1 MADGGYDDLKK
12 AFKMAPKDITEE
24 VKKSGLRGR
33 GGAGFPTGM
42 KWTFIPPN
50 KTELTPVKHF
60 PVIITI
66 LPPIV
71 PP

>member
-1 MADGGYDDLKK
+1 MSTGPGVVRAAVTQVMVVSSITLRDL
-12 AFKMAPKDITEE
+12 
-24 VKKSGLRGR
+24 
-33 GGAGFPTGM
+33 
-42 KWTFIPPN
+42 TFIPPN

-71 PP
+71 PPYDGEILVIFGGVR

>member
-1 MADGGYDDLKK
+1 MSTGPGVVRAAVTQVMVVSSITLRDL
-12 AFKMAPKDITEE
+12 
-24 VKKSGLRGR
+24 
-33 GGAGFPTGM
+33 
-42 KWTFIPPN
+42 TFNPPN

-66 LPPIV
+66 VSPIV